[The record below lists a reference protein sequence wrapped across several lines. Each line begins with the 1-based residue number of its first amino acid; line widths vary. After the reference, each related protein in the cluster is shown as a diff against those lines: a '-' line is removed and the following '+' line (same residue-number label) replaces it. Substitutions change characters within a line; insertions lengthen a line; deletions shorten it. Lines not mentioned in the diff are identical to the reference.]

1 MPNPPTEPTPQRP
14 PSAAHILVVEDE
26 PDLLDAL
33 SDLLTDEG
41 YAVSGAA
48 NGADALAFLA
58 DRPAPDLIL
67 LDLMMPVMNGFD
79 FREAQRRDPRLDA
92 IPTVALTASPD
103 SRVRALDVPAWLA
116 KPLSI
121 DDLLD
126 TIERHRLHRG
136 AAVPD
141 HSCQFYSDRHAL
153 ARDTAAYLL
162 PALADQGGALV
173 FATEAS
179 WQAIRAALVAA
190 GVDPDACEAEGRLV
204 HRDAEAEV
212 DRLLTPDGGL
222 SEAEFLERIGATVTR
237 ALERCGRLRVYGE
250 MVDVLSQ
257 DGRLDQALW
266 LEAAWNRLLS
276 TSAYPLRCAYY
287 LPDAGSLTDPTQVQR
302 HPTAGRVRAH
312 HACMTRAAVPRAAAV
327 MAR

>member
-1 MPNPPTEPTPQRP
+1 MPNPPTEPPFPRP
-14 PSAAHILVVEDE
+14 PGAAHILVIEDE

-33 SDLLTDEG
+33 TDLLADEG
-41 YAVSGAA
+41 YAVSGAS
-48 NGADALAFLA
+48 NGADALNFLA

-79 FREAQRRDPRLDA
+79 FREAQCRDPRLQA

-121 DDLLD
+121 DALLD

-141 HSCQFYSDRHAL
+141 HSCQFYSDRTTL

-162 PALADQGGALV
+162 PALADQGAALV
-173 FATEAS
+173 FATRAS
-179 WQAIRAALVAA
+179 WRAIRAQLAAA
-190 GVDPDACEAEGRLV
+190 GADPDACEADGRLV
-204 HRDAEAEV
+204 HRDAEDEV
-212 DRLLTPDGGL
+212 DRLLMPDGGL
-222 SEAEFLERIGATVTR
+222 SDAQFLERIGGTVTR
-237 ALERCGRLRVYGE
+237 TLERCGRIRVYGE
-250 MVDVLSQ
+250 IVDLLSQ
-257 DGRLDQALW
+257 EGRLDQALW
-266 LEAAWNRLLS
+266 LESAWNRLLG

-287 LPDAGSLTDPTQVQR
+287 LPDAAGLTDPAQVQR

-312 HACMTRAAVPRAAAV
+312 HACMAPPAVEETVAAA
-327 MAR
+327 MP